1 MRRVLALTALAGL
14 CLAGLVQPAAGQT
27 ATPPR
32 ITAIRPAC
40 APLNQRLTVAVSG
53 TSDFG
58 DFGAL
63 AVYGVDGKQIGEGS
77 WSYRDENREWSGTV
91 AFLPAVNGYYRI
103 QANGRQ
109 ESSNN
114 VFFSAPCR
122 NPRVTL
128 SPTCSTPG
136 RSQTL
141 TVSAFDFAPNDT
153 GEVYYDWDGK
163 SGGQSR
169 IRIRIDSNGNFS
181 TSASSGQ
188 APFTVTPPNRA
199 VPIHVND
206 QRGNVVDVPWS
217 PCPAETS
224 PTTSPSTTERPT
236 TPGSVPTTTST
247 TLEVVDPPGPSVTV
261 PPAVELPPET
271 PGAMLIVS
279 PKLGPTGFVTGAAG
293 TGFPPGPVELAW
305 EPGIGRT
312 TTVVGPDGRFS
323 VRVLV
328 LPNDRI
334 GSRALVATA
343 GGTTAF
349 DTFLVVPSTVQP
361 SGQDVAQINRI
372 RRFNSR

>member
-27 ATPPR
+27 ATTVR
-32 ITAIRPAC
+32 ITNFGTRCADPGDNFDLAVDGLSNQASVTVVLYSPGGAILGRTGAKTIDGRWSTSLVWNYSETGSYEMRATVSGASSSAFLQVPCRPPALEFDPAC
-40 APLNQRLTVAVSG
+40 FTSTTRSVRMTGRLFQP
-53 TSDFG
+53 FG
-58 DFGAL
+58 DG
-63 AVYGVDGKQIGEGS
+63 
-77 WSYRDENREWSGTV
+77 
-91 AFLPAVNGYYRI
+91 
-103 QANGRQ
+103 
-109 ESSNN
+109 
-114 VFFSAPCR
+114 
-122 NPRVTL
+122 
-128 SPTCSTPG
+128 
-136 RSQTL
+136 
-141 TVSAFDFAPNDT
+141 AFDLDLDGADAFRLPIDGRGTFTAIVEMTPRSGPRSARASDSRQNFADATWSECKPAT
-153 GEVYYDWDGK
+153 T
-163 SGGQSR
+163 
-169 IRIRIDSNGNFS
+169 
-181 TSASSGQ
+181 TS
-188 APFTVTPPNRA
+188 
-199 VPIHVND
+199 
-206 QRGNVVDVPWS
+206 
-217 PCPAETS
+217 
-224 PTTSPSTTERPT
+224 TSPSTTNTTERPT
-236 TPGSVPTTTST
+236 TLVSEPTTTIT
-247 TLEVVDPPGPSVTV
+247 VVDPPGPPVTI

-271 PGAMLIVS
+271 PGATLIVS